1 MTRRASWKGQIK
13 FDDLTCEVGLYSA
26 ITSSE
31 KISFNIVNK
40 KTGHRVER
48 QYVDSETGDQVD
60 KEDQVRG
67 FELDNGDYVV
77 VEGDEIAKLM
87 PESDKVIRIDNFIA
101 CDDIDKLYFDRPY
114 FLAATDADGE
124 DALSLLAQAMRK
136 QGVAAIAQAVLFRR
150 NRVLIIRPHEKSL
163 IATTLNFDYEVRSQ
177 AATFKSV
184 PDQEFDDEMLE
195 LAGHIIKK
203 RAGTFDPSAY
213 PDRYNDALAELVQA
227 KIEGR
232 TIKKHVEEKHDNVI
246 DLKEA
251 LRRSADGEKA
261 STKKSRTKKPAAKPA
276 TKKAG

>member
-1 MTRRASWKGQIK
+1 MTRRASWKGHIK
-13 FDDLTCEVGLYSA
+13 FGDLTCEVGLYSA
-26 ITSSE
+26 LTSSE
-31 KISFNIVNK
+31 KISFNIVSR

-48 QYVDSETGDQVD
+48 QYVDSDTGDQVEKD
-60 KEDQVRG
+60 DQVRG
-67 FELDNGDYVV
+67 FQLDNGDYVV

-101 CDDIDKLYFDRPY
+101 CDEIDKLYFDRPY
-114 FLAATDADGE
+114 FLAATDGDGE
-124 DALSLLAQAMRK
+124 DALSLLAQAMEK
-136 QGVAAIAQAVLFRR
+136 QGVAAIAEAVLFRR
-150 NRVLIIRPHEKSL
+150 NRILIIRPHKKSL

-177 AATFKSV
+177 ATTFKAI
-184 PDQEFDDEMLE
+184 PEQEFDDEMLE

-232 TIKKHVEEKHDNVI
+232 AIKKHVEEKRDNVV

-251 LRRSADGEKA
+251 LRRSAEDEKA
-261 STKKSRTKKPAAKPA
+261 AGKSTRKKPAAKTA
-276 TKKAG
+276 TKKAS

>member
-1 MTRRASWKGQIK
+1 MTRRASWKGHIK
-13 FDDLTCEVGLYSA
+13 FGDLTCEVGLYSA
-26 ITSSE
+26 LTSSE
-31 KISFNIVNK
+31 KISFNIVNR

-48 QYVDSETGDQVD
+48 QYVDSDTGDQVEKD
-60 KEDQVRG
+60 DQVRG
-67 FELDNGDYVV
+67 FQLDNGDYVV

-101 CDDIDKLYFDRPY
+101 CDEIDKLYFDRPY
-114 FLAATDADGE
+114 FLAATDGDGE
-124 DALSLLAQAMRK
+124 DALSLLAQAMEK
-136 QGVAAIAQAVLFRR
+136 QGVAAIAEAVLFRR
-150 NRVLIIRPHEKSL
+150 NRILIIRPHKKSL

-177 AATFKSV
+177 ATTFKSI
-184 PDQEFDDEMLE
+184 PEQEFDDEMLE

-232 TIKKHVEEKHDNVI
+232 AIKKHVEEKRDNVV

-251 LRRSADGEKA
+251 LRRSAEGEKA
-261 STKKSRTKKPAAKPA
+261 AGKSTRKKAAAKTA
-276 TKKAG
+276 TKKAS

>member
-1 MTRRASWKGQIK
+1 MTRRASWKGHIK
-13 FDDLTCEVGLYSA
+13 FGDLTCEVGLYSA
-26 ITSSE
+26 LTSSE
-31 KISFNIVNK
+31 KISFNIVNR

-48 QYVDSETGDQVD
+48 QYVDSDTGDQVEKD
-60 KEDQVRG
+60 DQVRG
-67 FELDNGDYVV
+67 FQLDNGDYVV

-101 CDDIDKLYFDRPY
+101 CDEIDKLYFDRPY
-114 FLAATDADGE
+114 FLAATDGDGE
-124 DALSLLAQAMRK
+124 DALSLLAQAMEK
-136 QGVAAIAQAVLFRR
+136 QGVAAIAEAVLFRR
-150 NRVLIIRPHEKSL
+150 NRVLIIRPHKKSL

-177 AATFKSV
+177 ATTFKSI
-184 PDQEFDDEMLE
+184 PEQEFDDEMLE

-232 TIKKHVEEKHDNVI
+232 AIKKHVEEKRDNVV

-251 LRRSADGEKA
+251 LRRSAEGEKA
-261 STKKSRTKKPAAKPA
+261 AGKSTRKKPAAKTA
-276 TKKAG
+276 TKKAS

>member
-1 MTRRASWKGQIK
+1 MTRRASWKGHIK
-13 FDDLTCEVGLYSA
+13 FGDLTCEVGLYSA
-26 ITSSE
+26 LTSSE
-31 KISFNIVNK
+31 KISFNIVSR

-48 QYVDSETGDQVD
+48 QYVDSDTGDQVEKD
-60 KEDQVRG
+60 DQVRG
-67 FELDNGDYVV
+67 FQLDNGDYVV

-101 CDDIDKLYFDRPY
+101 CDEIDKLYFDRPY
-114 FLAATDADGE
+114 FLAATDGDGE
-124 DALSLLAQAMRK
+124 DALSLLAQAMEK
-136 QGVAAIAQAVLFRR
+136 QGVAAIAEAVLFRR
-150 NRVLIIRPHEKSL
+150 NRILIIRPHKKSL

-177 AATFKSV
+177 ATTFKSI
-184 PDQEFDDEMLE
+184 PEQEFDDEMLE

-232 TIKKHVEEKHDNVI
+232 AIKKHVEEKRDNVV

-251 LRRSADGEKA
+251 LRRSAEDEKA
-261 STKKSRTKKPAAKPA
+261 AGKSTRKKPAAKTA
-276 TKKAG
+276 TKKAS

>member
-1 MTRRASWKGQIK
+1 MTRRASWKGHIK
-13 FDDLTCEVGLYSA
+13 FGDLTCEVGLYSA
-26 ITSSE
+26 LTSSE
-31 KISFNIVNK
+31 KISFNIVNR

-48 QYVDSETGDQVD
+48 QYVDSDTGDQVEKD
-60 KEDQVRG
+60 DQVRG
-67 FELDNGDYVV
+67 FQLDNGDYVV

-101 CDDIDKLYFDRPY
+101 CDEIDKLYFDRPY
-114 FLAATDADGE
+114 FLAATDGDGE
-124 DALSLLAQAMRK
+124 DALSLLAQAMEK
-136 QGVAAIAQAVLFRR
+136 QGVAAIAEAVLFRR
-150 NRVLIIRPHEKSL
+150 NRILIIRPHKKSL

-177 AATFKSV
+177 ATTFKSI
-184 PDQEFDDEMLE
+184 PEQEFDDEMLE

-232 TIKKHVEEKHDNVI
+232 AIKKHVEEKRDNVV

-251 LRRSADGEKA
+251 LRRSAEGEKA
-261 STKKSRTKKPAAKPA
+261 AGKSTRKKPAAKTA
-276 TKKAG
+276 TKKAS

>member
-1 MTRRASWKGQIK
+1 MTRRASWKGHIK
-13 FDDLTCEVGLYSA
+13 FGDLTCEVGLYSA
-26 ITSSE
+26 LTSSE
-31 KISFNIVNK
+31 KISFNIVNR

-48 QYVDSETGDQVD
+48 QYVDSDTGDQVEKD
-60 KEDQVRG
+60 DQVRG
-67 FELDNGDYVV
+67 FQLDNGDYVV

-101 CDDIDKLYFDRPY
+101 CDEIDKLYFDRPY
-114 FLAATDADGE
+114 FLAATDGDGE
-124 DALSLLAQAMRK
+124 DALSLLAQAMEK
-136 QGVAAIAQAVLFRR
+136 QGVTAIAEAVLFRR
-150 NRVLIIRPHEKSL
+150 NRILIIRPHKKSL

-177 AATFKSV
+177 ATTFKSI
-184 PDQEFDDEMLE
+184 PEQEFDDEMLE

-232 TIKKHVEEKHDNVI
+232 AIKKHVEEKRDNVV

-251 LRRSADGEKA
+251 LRRSAEDEKA
-261 STKKSRTKKPAAKPA
+261 VGKSTRKKPAAKTA
-276 TKKAG
+276 TKKAS

>member
-1 MTRRASWKGQIK
+1 MTRRASWKGHIK
-13 FDDLTCEVGLYSA
+13 FGDLTCEVGLYSA
-26 ITSSE
+26 LTSSE
-31 KISFNIVNK
+31 KISFNIVNR

-48 QYVDSETGDQVD
+48 QYVDSDTGDQVEKD
-60 KEDQVRG
+60 DQVRG
-67 FELDNGDYVV
+67 FQLDNGDYVV

-101 CDDIDKLYFDRPY
+101 CDEIDKLYFDRPY
-114 FLAATDADGE
+114 FLAATDGDGE
-124 DALSLLAQAMRK
+124 DALSLLAQAMEK
-136 QGVAAIAQAVLFRR
+136 QGVAAIAEAVLFRR
-150 NRVLIIRPHEKSL
+150 NRILIIRPHKKSL

-177 AATFKSV
+177 ATTFKSI
-184 PDQEFDDEMLE
+184 PEQEFDDEMLE

-232 TIKKHVEEKHDNVI
+232 AIKKHVEEKRDNVV

-251 LRRSADGEKA
+251 LRRSADDEKA
-261 STKKSRTKKPAAKPA
+261 AGKSTRKKPAAKTA
-276 TKKAG
+276 TKKAS

>member
-1 MTRRASWKGQIK
+1 MTRRASWKGRIK

-31 KISFNIVNK
+31 KISFNIVNR

-48 QYVDSETGDQVD
+48 QYVDSDSGEQVEKD
-60 KEDQVRG
+60 DQVRG
-67 FELDNGDYVV
+67 FQLDNGDYVV
-77 VEGDEIAKLM
+77 VEGDEISKLM

-114 FLAATDADGE
+114 FLAATDGEGE
-124 DALSLLAQAMRK
+124 DALSLLAQAM
-136 QGVAAIAQAVLFRR
+136 QAEGVAAIAEAVLFRR
-150 NRVLIIRPHEKSL
+150 NRILIIRPHEKSL

-177 AATFKSV
+177 ATTFKSI
-184 PDQEFDDEMLE
+184 PDLEFDDEMLE

-203 RAGTFDPSAY
+203 RSGKFDPSAY

-232 TIKKHVEEKHDNVI
+232 EIKKHVEEKRDNVV

-261 STKKSRTKKPAAKPA
+261 STKSRARKPAAKSG
-276 TKKAG
+276 TKKAS

>member
-1 MTRRASWKGQIK
+1 MTRRASWKGRIK

-31 KISFNIVNK
+31 KISFNIVNR

-48 QYVDSETGDQVD
+48 QYVDSDSGEQVEKD
-60 KEDQVRG
+60 YQVRG
-67 FELDNGDYVV
+67 FQLDNGDYVV
-77 VEGDEIAKLM
+77 VEGDEISKLM

-114 FLAATDADGE
+114 FLAATDGEGE
-124 DALSLLAQAMRK
+124 DALSLLAQAM
-136 QGVAAIAQAVLFRR
+136 QAEGVAAIAEAVLFRR
-150 NRVLIIRPHEKSL
+150 NRILIIRPHEKSL

-177 AATFKSV
+177 ATTFKSI
-184 PDQEFDDEMLE
+184 PDLEFDDEMLE

-203 RAGTFDPSAY
+203 RSGKFDPSAY

-232 TIKKHVEEKHDNVI
+232 EIKKHVEEKRDNVV

-261 STKKSRTKKPAAKPA
+261 STKSRARKPAAKSGA
-276 TKKAG
+276 KKAS